1 MNAAAAMVYWVVVAV
16 WLTVLGTIAFFYV
29 RNPQAFGTTRL
40 LLAVLS
46 VDTFRNVF
54 ENVYFGIYFGA
65 QYGIFSAKLASV
77 LGLPILLIIPKLL
90 NFAAGS
96 IVLGL
101 LLLRWLPLAVEERG
115 IAKREKEVA
124 EESSRL
130 KEEFVAIVSHELR
143 TPLTAIAASLALLED
158 DTEANSSEETKELI
172 AIAHANTHRL
182 RRLVDDIL
190 DIARLESGKTSF
202 HLQRIE
208 LETLLKQE
216 IEANQSLA
224 SKAAVKLSLDVPQG
238 LKVQADPDRLKQ
250 VVSNLLSN
258 AIKFSPDGAEVL
270 LTAEA
275 QESKVRI
282 SVRDHGPGIPK
293 EFRSRIFEKFAQADM
308 SASRPKTGSGLGLSI
323 VKEIVHRLGGE
334 ITFADAP
341 GDGTIF
347 RVDLPRPECVES
359 TFTEA
364 RTLIGADPTSS
375 AAANRAAVS
384 RSSSEKR
391 TVTA

>member
-1 MNAAAAMVYWVVVAV
+1 MHAAAAMVYWVVVAV

-65 QYGIFSAKLASV
+65 QYGIFSAKLVSV

-90 NFAAGS
+90 NFVAGS

-115 IAKREKEVA
+115 IAQREKELA
-124 EESSRL
+124 EKSSRL

-158 DTEANSSEETKELI
+158 GTEANFSEETKELI
-172 AIAHANTHRL
+172 AIAHANTQRL

-190 DIARLESGKTSF
+190 DIARLEAGKTSF

-224 SKAAVKLSLDVPQG
+224 NRGGVKLSLDVPQG

-275 QESKVRI
+275 HESKVRI

-308 SASRPKTGSGLGLSI
+308 SDSRPKIGSGLGLSI

-347 RVDLPRPECVES
+347 RVDLPKPERVES

-364 RTLIGADPTSS
+364 GALIGANPASS
-375 AAANRAAVS
+375 ATAS
-384 RSSSEKR
+384 RSSSETR
-391 TVTA
+391 AVTA

>member
-1 MNAAAAMVYWVVVAV
+1 MHAAAAMVYWVVVAV

-65 QYGIFSAKLASV
+65 QYGIFSAKLVSV

-90 NFAAGS
+90 NFVAGS

-115 IAKREKEVA
+115 IAQREKELA
-124 EESSRL
+124 EKSSRL

-158 DTEANSSEETKELI
+158 GTEANFSEETKELI
-172 AIAHANTHRL
+172 AIAHANTQRL

-190 DIARLESGKTSF
+190 DIARLEAGKTSF

-224 SKAAVKLSLDVPQG
+224 NRGAVKLSLDVPQG

-275 QESKVRI
+275 HESKVRI

-308 SASRPKTGSGLGLSI
+308 SDSRPKIGSGLGLSI

-347 RVDLPRPECVES
+347 RVDLPKPERVES

-364 RTLIGADPTSS
+364 GALIGANPASS
-375 AAANRAAVS
+375 ATAS
-384 RSSSEKR
+384 RSSSETR
-391 TVTA
+391 AVTA

>member
-1 MNAAAAMVYWVVVAV
+1 MNAAAAMIYWVVVAV

-29 RNPQAFGTTRL
+29 RNPQTFGTTRL

-65 QYGIFSAKLASV
+65 QYGIFSAKLAGV

-90 NFAAGS
+90 NFVAGS

-124 EESSRL
+124 EKSSRL

-158 DTEANSSEETKELI
+158 GTEANSSEETKELI
-172 AIAHANTHRL
+172 AIAHANTQRL

-202 HLQRIE
+202 HLQPIE

-224 SKAAVKLSLDVPQG
+224 SKGAVKLSLDVPQG

-275 QESKVRI
+275 RESKVRI
-282 SVRDHGPGIPK
+282 SVRDHGPGVPK

-308 SASRPKTGSGLGLSI
+308 SDSRPKTGSGLGLSI

-347 RVDLPRPECVES
+347 RVDLPKPECLES

-364 RTLIGADPTSS
+364 RTLIGPNPASS
-375 AAANRAAVS
+375 ATAS

>member
-1 MNAAAAMVYWVVVAV
+1 MHAAAAMVYWVVVAV

-65 QYGIFSAKLASV
+65 QYGIFSAKLVSV

-90 NFAAGS
+90 NFVAGS

-115 IAKREKEVA
+115 IAQREKELA
-124 EESSRL
+124 EKSSRL

-158 DTEANSSEETKELI
+158 GTEANFSEETKELI
-172 AIAHANTHRL
+172 AIAHANTQRL

-190 DIARLESGKTSF
+190 DIARLEAGKTSF

-224 SKAAVKLSLDVPQG
+224 NRGAVKLSLDVPRG

-275 QESKVRI
+275 HGSKVRI

-308 SASRPKTGSGLGLSI
+308 SDSRPKIGSGLGLSI

-347 RVDLPRPECVES
+347 RVDLPKPERVES

-364 RTLIGADPTSS
+364 GALIGANPASS
-375 AAANRAAVS
+375 ATAS
-384 RSSSEKR
+384 RSSSETR

>member
-1 MNAAAAMVYWVVVAV
+1 
-16 WLTVLGTIAFFYV
+16 
-29 RNPQAFGTTRL
+29 
-40 LLAVLS
+40 
-46 VDTFRNVF
+46 
-54 ENVYFGIYFGA
+54 
-65 QYGIFSAKLASV
+65 
-77 LGLPILLIIPKLL
+77 
-90 NFAAGS
+90 
-96 IVLGL
+96 VLGL

-124 EESSRL
+124 EKSSRL

-158 DTEANSSEETKELI
+158 GTEANFSGETAELI
-172 AIAHANTHRL
+172 AIAHANTQRL

-190 DIARLESGKTSF
+190 DIARLEAGKTSF
-202 HLQRIE
+202 HLQRVE
-208 LETLLKQE
+208 LDTLLKQE

-224 SKAAVKLSLDVPQG
+224 NKGAVKLSLDAPQG
-238 LKVQADPDRLKQ
+238 LKVQADSDRLKQ
-250 VVSNLLSN
+250 VISNLLSN
-258 AIKFSPDGAEVL
+258 AIKFSPNGAEVL
-270 LTAEA
+270 VTAEA

-308 SASRPKTGSGLGLSI
+308 SDSRPKTGSGLGLSI

-334 ITFADAP
+334 ISFADAP

-347 RVDLPRPECVES
+347 RVDLPKPEYAQNPFIE
-359 TFTEA
+359 T
-364 RTLIGADPTSS
+364 RTLTGTNPANS
-375 AAANRAAVS
+375 ATAS